1 MSVATKTPARGTMT
15 DELSGNIYDHRLM
28 MRILR
33 YMRPSRGLV
42 ILTTGLLIL
51 FSLANLAGPFLTRIG
66 IDDYIAKDD
75 YPGLVK
81 ICLLW
86 FGLLVVTGGLH
97 YAQIVLMNLVG
108 QRAML
113 RMRTD
118 IYRHLQRLPVSF
130 FDRNPIGRLM
140 TRTTNDVEVLNQMFT
155 QGVVAIFG
163 DIFTLLGIMVVLIL
177 MNGKLALVT
186 FASLPFIFIISIQFR
201 TRVRRAFR
209 RIRTAV
215 AQINT
220 YLQESIS
227 GISVIQALCREERNE
242 REFSGLNAEHRD
254 AYLASVR
261 AFAVYFPLVEL
272 IQSVAVALI
281 LWYGGGKV
289 LQDELTFGALV
300 AFIQYVRR
308 FFMPIRDLSD
318 KYNILQ
324 DAMASSERI
333 FKLLD
338 QPEEPGIETPL
349 VGTATVPNKVTAPS
363 FDPYGEIRFEHVHF
377 SYDGET
383 EVLRNISVA
392 MPAGK
397 TTAVVGATGS
407 GKTTLVAL
415 LARFYDPTA
424 GRITIG
430 GTDITEVPRRQLR
443 RALAIVQQ
451 DVFLFSG
458 TIEENIRLGDDSISR
473 ERVLAAT
480 GTAHAD
486 HFISR
491 LPNGL
496 DSEVAERGG
505 AFSTGERQL
514 LAFARALAFGP
525 KILVLDEATAS
536 IDSETEALIQD
547 ALTALLRNRTAIVIA
562 HRLST
567 VRSADQILVMHR
579 GQIVERGTHEHLL
592 KAGGFYAR
600 LYHYQ
605 FAPQRNA
612 RDPVR

>member
-1 MSVATKTPARGTMT
+1 MNVATKTPARGTMT
-15 DELSGNIYDHRLM
+15 DELSGNIYDHHLM
-28 MRILR
+28 IRILR

-42 ILTTGLLIL
+42 ILTTVLLIL

-66 IDDYIAKDD
+66 IDDYIAKGD

-86 FGLLVVTGGLH
+86 FGLLIVTGGLQ

-113 RMRTD
+113 RMRAD

-177 MNGKLALVT
+177 MDGKLALVT
-186 FASLPFIFIISIQFR
+186 FASLPFIFIISIRFR

-209 RIRTAV
+209 RIRAAV

-272 IQSVAVALI
+272 IQSVAIGLI

-333 FKLLD
+333 FTLLD

-349 VGTATVPNKVTAPS
+349 AGKATVPSKVGAPG
-363 FDPYGEIRFEHVHF
+363 FDPYGEIRFERVRF

-383 EVLRNISVA
+383 EVLHDISVA

-415 LARFYDPTA
+415 LARFYDPAA

-458 TIEENIRLGDDSISR
+458 TVEENIRLGDDSIPR

-514 LAFARALAFGP
+514 LAFARALAFDP

-579 GQIVERGTHEHLL
+579 GQIVERGTHEDLL

-600 LYHYQ
+600 LYQFQ
-605 FAPQRNA
+605 FAPQRNT
-612 RDPVR
+612 RDLRH